1 MRMSSNFRNPCM
13 IRSDVALSNDQ
24 IAHYVPSIF
33 AEEAHDSRSARYLY
47 IPTVQVL
54 DALRAEGFEPF
65 MACQTRVRDQGKREH
80 TKHMLRLRH
89 ASQILDQEA
98 NEIILL
104 NSHDGSS
111 SYQMIGGKFRFVCAN
126 GLVLGDLAADQKVR
140 HSGRG
145 DVVNDVIEGAFEVL
159 KHFEQIDHIT
169 ADMKH
174 QQLDQDEQEAF
185 ALAALAYRY
194 DPADSSPDMIYPGT
208 PHPNG
213 GEHHG
218 PLYRNLDHVQRKPR
232 RPQGSRPRSSGAI
245 FSRTDCSRR
254 ARYGL
259 YVRCNKQQRRIE
271 TNRPSSALADEK
283 CRK

>member
-111 SYQMIGGKFRFVCAN
+111 YQMIGGKFRFVCAN
-126 GLVLGDLAADQKVR
+126 GLVLGDVAADQKVR

-145 DVVNDVIEGAFEVL
+145 DVVHDVIEGAFEVL

-194 DPADSSPDMIYPGT
+194 DPAEGPAPVT
-208 PHPNG
+208 PSQ
-213 GEHHG
+213 
-218 PLYRNLDHVQRKPR
+218 LLMPR
-232 RPQGSRPRSSGAI
+232 RREDRSSDLWTTFNRVQENTIKG
-245 FSRTDCSRR
+245 
-254 ARYGL
+254 GL
-259 YVRCNKQQRRIE
+259 TGRNKQGRR
-271 TNRPSSALADEK
+271 TTTRAVNG
-283 CRK
+283 